1 MAVELEKYQ
10 DILAELG
17 EHAVEVLRASWDEAA
32 RVFTP
37 RGLENYYLNGATSL
51 KSLGR
56 GTDLVVSFIQSAP
69 AVAHELGEDA
79 VREMLAAAI
88 KMYS

>member
-10 DILAELG
+10 HILDELG
-17 EHAVEVLRASWDEAA
+17 DHAAEVLRASWTEAA

-37 RGLENYYLNGATSL
+37 RGLEAYLQGATSL

-56 GTDLVVSFIQSAP
+56 GTDVVVSFIQSAP
-69 AVAHELGEDA
+69 AVAH
-79 VREMLAAAI
+79 
-88 KMYS
+88 